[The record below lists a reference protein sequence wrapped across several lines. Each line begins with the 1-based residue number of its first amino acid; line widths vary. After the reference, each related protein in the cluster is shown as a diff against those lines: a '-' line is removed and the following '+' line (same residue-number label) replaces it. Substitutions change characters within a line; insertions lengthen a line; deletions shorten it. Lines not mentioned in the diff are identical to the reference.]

1 MAHCQGCRYLY
12 STWKPARPRGCH
24 YFGFESRG
32 WPSQAVLKSSGTPCE
47 AREDIPGRSASTQRG
62 KDPSGGS
69 GKLYG

>member
-1 MAHCQGCRYLY
+1 MAPCQGCRYLY

-32 WPSQAVLKSSGTPCE
+32 WPSEAVVKSSGMPCE
-47 AREDIPGRSASTQRG
+47 AREDHPRKPG
-62 KDPSGGS
+62 SGSGPGGGAPGS